1 MGRLPQLLAVLLFAA
16 APVLSA
22 QEGPAAFDSREWD
35 FGAIREADGVV
46 RHDFLVFNRSDR
58 PLRLLRAI
66 PGCSCISA
74 RLPQGTLAPGQSAAV
89 EVSFTP
95 AGAAGPVIRTV
106 EIQAGG
112 GVSLGILSV
121 SADVLPADRSIQ
133 ERYPVVLAEGLYAS
147 RSEIN
152 FGYLERGRQTG
163 KVLFVANASDKP
175 MRLSVS
181 GLGGTRFRA
190 VCPETLAPGEEARVE
205 IWCDTPADPAYF
217 ASLHAS
223 LRLAPQGGR
232 VLREVP
238 LSGLCLTQ
246 APDSPDAPRLRNDP
260 PTLRRKFLS
269 RKYSGTLT
277 LHNDGAT
284 PLVIHAIELPE
295 GFSLKR
301 ERSLHALR
309 LVEMTKVSSRTA
321 PLSSRTA
328 PLSSRAKPRD
338 LLIAPGQTLKLVLTA
353 PEGADGRAFPQRS
366 ENAFKPGRSKPS
378 GAANELRMAVFTNDP
393 LRPCKEIPINIL

>member
-1 MGRLPQLLAVLLFAA
+1 MGRLPQLLAVLLFIA
-16 APVLSA
+16 APALSA

-46 RHDFLVFNRSDR
+46 RHEFVVFNRSDR

-74 RLPQGTLAPGQSAAV
+74 RLPQGVLSPGQSAAV

-112 GVSLGILSV
+112 GVSLGILSI

-147 RSEIN
+147 RSEVN

-175 MRLSVS
+175 MRLGVS

-223 LRLAPQGGR
+223 LRLAPQGAR

-260 PTLRRKFLS
+260 PQLRRKLLS

-284 PLVIHAIELPE
+284 PLVIHAVELPE
-295 GFSLKR
+295 GFS
-301 ERSLHALR
+301 
-309 LVEMTKVSSRTA
+309 VQMSSRTD
-321 PLSSRTA
+321 

-338 LLIAPGQTLKLVLTA
+338 LVIAPGQTLKLVLTA
-353 PEGADGRAFPQRS
+353 PEGSAERAFPQRS
-366 ENAFKPGRSKPS
+366 EDAFKPGRSKPS
-378 GAANELRMAVFTNDP
+378 GAANELRRAVFTNDP

>member
-1 MGRLPQLLAVLLFAA
+1 MGRLPQLLAVLLFIA
-16 APVLSA
+16 APALSA

-46 RHDFLVFNRSDR
+46 RHEFVVFNRSDR

-74 RLPQGTLAPGQSAAV
+74 RLPQGVLSPGQSAAV

-112 GVSLGILSV
+112 GVSLGILSI

-147 RSEIN
+147 RSEVN

-175 MRLSVS
+175 MRLGVS

-190 VCPETLAPGEEARVE
+190 VCPEALAPGEEARVE

-260 PTLRRKFLS
+260 PQLRRKFLS
-269 RKYSGTLT
+269 RKHSGTLT

-295 GFSLKR
+295 GFS
-301 ERSLHALR
+301 
-309 LVEMTKVSSRTA
+309 VQMSSRA
-321 PLSSRTA
+321 N

-338 LLIAPGQTLKLVLTA
+338 LAIAPGQTLKLVLTA
-353 PEGADGRAFPQRS
+353 PEGSAERAFPQRS
-366 ENAFKPGRSKPS
+366 EDAFKPGRSKPS

>member
-1 MGRLPQLLAVLLFAA
+1 MGRLPQLLAVLLFIA
-16 APVLSA
+16 APALSA

-35 FGAIREADGVV
+35 FGAIREADGMV
-46 RHDFLVFNRSDR
+46 RHEFVVFNRSDR

-74 RLPQGTLAPGQSAAV
+74 RLPQGVLSPGQSAAV

-112 GVSLGILSV
+112 GVSLGILSI

-147 RSEIN
+147 RSEVN

-175 MRLSVS
+175 MRLGVS

-190 VCPETLAPGEEARVE
+190 VCPEALAPGEEARVE

-223 LRLAPQGGR
+223 LRLAPQGAR

-260 PTLRRKFLS
+260 PQLRRKFLS
-269 RKYSGTLT
+269 RKHSGTLT

-295 GFSLKR
+295 GFS
-301 ERSLHALR
+301 
-309 LVEMTKVSSRTA
+309 VQMSSRA
-321 PLSSRTA
+321 D

-338 LLIAPGQTLKLVLTA
+338 LVIAPGQTLKLVLTA
-353 PEGADGRAFPQRS
+353 PEGSAERAFPQRS
-366 ENAFKPGRSKPS
+366 EDAFKPGRSKPS